1 MYKTEPRIQ
10 ESQSRR
16 SLPQQRGLT
25 RQARDPFSPVLLT
38 SLTLLLIL
46 QVLTALPVLSAD
58 PQPAPQGNEKAAP
71 EGGTPPPA
79 AEAVK
84 NDAQKTTSSQEAA
97 KTPAPPASSPQ
108 PAEKAPGKDEKPQEP
123 SKPTAEKAQ
132 PTSATEV
139 SVTQPKPLSM
149 AQTLPT
155 SQTQTNS
162 NPSDKKPTEAP
173 KENKTP
179 EAQMDGKKPEAPTD
193 NKKPD
198 APAEN
203 KKPEGQP
210 DNKATTPPA
219 EKDKKINLNLKN
231 VQMDLVVQLIANKTQ
246 KPVFLNK
253 AATPAI
259 SVMVPKPVTEDEA
272 IELVYEALLL
282 EGVAV
287 IESPDKVQIIPA
299 AEIKQQDIATVQGPL
314 PDDLRPHKARIA
326 RQIVTLRAVNATAMK
341 TQIEPLLTKFGSIS
355 ADDHTNKLVIVDT
368 VRNLEQFER
377 ILKEFDITG
386 FDNLKVQ
393 TIPLTYAEADEVCNA
408 VLSFIQNLRTAAAA
422 AGGAPDTSGRRK
434 AKGPGNIVLTPL
446 PRTNSILMA
455 AEPEDTQQILD
466 LVKILD
472 VEKPK
477 DAQVHIIEIERADV
491 RELAQAAQALYP
503 FRPGMPEKERV
514 IIMPTGIEKSL
525 LIFAN
530 EAKFQLVRDTLKQ
543 LDSLKPTELTRHTV
557 QLQRASKD
565 HIQELIGQLFPPTK
579 NTSEKERITI
589 VDPGTPGTLIF
600 VCSDANFEKVKQVI
614 SEFDTERPAET
625 EPHIVNLERADS
637 DDVAETIRQL
647 YGFRRNAGPK
657 ERVLII
663 NTGVP
668 KSFIVVASK
677 ENFEAIQQLIKQLDQ
692 ETPKTTKIHMVQLQ
706 IAEESDIIQTV
717 TALFPYT
724 PWRRNQAQKDN
735 VQVIPTGIPK
745 SLIVVA
751 SDENFTVIQD
761 IITKLDTEKTKEVE
775 PHFVKLELTQVGEII
790 PILTPLFPA
799 TGKNI
804 APKDRVQFIPSNRPD
819 TLIVVCSKENLAAIQ
834 ELIKQLD
841 TEDPQKI
848 QARNIPIQ
856 KANVYQLIETL
867 RPMFYRE
874 MMAGSSAPGTGGVRI
889 NERDRILMFPTPQ
902 LDGLMVISSEE
913 NFQRVKTL
921 AEKLDQEQPR
931 EVDVNFVKLERADPA
946 TVAAT
951 LTPILASR
959 RTSLAERDKVQI
971 IPAGIEST
979 LIVVASKQNFEM
991 VQKLIK
997 ELDQEKP
1004 RETQIRVIPIERAD
1018 VATLIASLSQI
1029 FPVKANQA
1037 ARDKVQLFPSAQLD
1051 GLIVVSSEE
1060 NYKIIQELVAKLDSE
1075 KPREVNYHIVQVT
1088 RADPAILAQTLTP
1101 LFPVKRN
1108 QAEKERV
1115 QVYPAG
1121 IENTLI
1127 VVSNE
1132 ENFKVVQNLITQ
1144 LDQEKPKERDIRVVA
1159 VERADVSNLVASIM
1173 PLFTGKRNLAEKD
1186 KVELIPTAQ
1195 KNGLIVVSSEENFKV
1210 VENLVK
1216 QLDAEEV
1223 PDVKPHI
1230 VTILRAD
1237 PSLVSETITRLFPVK
1252 PNQAQKDRVVI
1263 FPAGIVDTAIVVCSD
1278 ENLKIIEPLIQQLD
1292 QDKPLEIQPHIMNL
1306 SRIDPAEAVQA
1317 LTPMFRARRN
1327 MAEKDRVEFSAVPGN
1342 SKLVVM
1348 CSDEN
1353 FKVIEQLVVE
1363 IDNERPLESKFHV
1376 ITLERAKP
1384 ADVAE
1389 SLAPLFRT
1397 KPNMAERDRVQ
1408 IAAGINNTLLVTASE
1423 ENFAIVQEL
1432 VRQLDADK
1440 PLDAKIHI
1448 LDVQY
1453 ANVRNLTAAIMEL
1466 FPARRAKSEKDKVQV
1481 IPSGTDE
1488 ALVVVCSDE
1497 NYKVVQE
1504 LVAKLD
1510 TEKSQP
1516 RETRSFVLKYLDS
1529 QETAEELGEL
1539 YGSLNPRR
1547 RYSDFGFSDY
1557 DYGYGGGRSGYDF
1570 STDKEVKF
1578 VPVGRTNTIM
1588 VLAPPS
1594 EFELIE
1600 SLIAQIDQPIQK
1612 ADVLPRIYKIKNGDA
1627 AEMEKVLNNIFSDR
1641 NTNEDSYSSYRWRPN
1656 AQTKSAVGRLSGK
1669 VTFSADP
1676 NTNSI
1681 IATTNNKANYDII
1694 DEVVREIDHPNPELA
1709 NTVVIALKHAIAAE
1723 LAAELNALFG
1733 KPVQGAQ
1740 LPQQNRGQQT
1750 ETEEGPG
1757 AFRTT
1762 SAARD
1767 LFFGG
1772 WWSDTRQTEDRQVSN
1787 LIGQVRFVPDV
1798 RTNALL
1804 VTTAAHNVPVIEEL
1818 ISNLDRNEPQVQVTA
1833 RVLEIR
1839 KEKNK
1844 QLGLRWAPDP
1854 SLYSSEDLDGA
1865 IKVLSGLEIFD
1876 SFGSN
1881 GVGKTLN
1888 SGGTLFNG
1896 GTYTNS
1902 LAAGKGIIGADVN
1915 MTLLL
1920 QLLDKNLDSSFHS
1933 KTDVYISNNK
1943 VGRIFAGDDIMR
1955 REGTN
1960 TTPQGGVQDIL
1971 KPTKV
1976 GITLEITPH
1985 INTSDTV
1992 VMTIFMKTS
2001 QLLTGDNIQERQY
2014 ETEVAVNNNATVVMG
2029 GIALDTQKEII
2040 RKTPVLSDIPLV
2052 GRVFTNKNTQNT
2064 ESKVYV
2070 LLTPFVTEHPREA
2083 TQHTNEIRAIMKEA
2097 EPTSDS
2103 LPTVTTN

>member
-1 MYKTEPRIQ
+1 
-10 ESQSRR
+10 
-16 SLPQQRGLT
+16 
-25 RQARDPFSPVLLT
+25 LT
-38 SLTLLLIL
+38 SLTLLFFL
-46 QVLTALPVLSAD
+46 QVLTAQPVLSAD

-71 EGGTPPPA
+71 EATPPPPA

-84 NDAQKTTSSQEAA
+84 SDAQKTTASQEAA
-97 KTPAPPASSPQ
+97 KTPTPSPQ

-123 SKPTAEKAQ
+123 SKPAAEKSQ
-132 PTSATEV
+132 PTSGTEV

-155 SQTQTNS
+155 SQTQTNNNPS
-162 NPSDKKPTEAP
+162 NPKPAEAP
-173 KENKTP
+173 SENKTP
-179 EAQMDGKKPEAPTD
+179 EAQTEGKKSETPTD

-198 APAEN
+198 NSTEN

-210 DNKATTPPA
+210 DNKAATPPA

-231 VQMDLVVQLIANKTQ
+231 VQMDLIVQLIANKTQ

-326 RQIVTLRAVNATAMK
+326 RQIVNLRAVNASAMK

-377 ILKEFDITG
+377 IVKEFDITG

-477 DAQVHIIEIERADV
+477 DAQVHIVEIERADV

-514 IIMPTGIEKSL
+514 IILPTGIEKSL

-565 HIQELIGQLFPPTK
+565 HIQELIAQLFPPTK
-579 NTSEKERITI
+579 NTPEKERITI
-589 VDPGTPGTLIF
+589 VDPGTPGTLLFI
-600 VCSDANFEKVKQVI
+600 CSDANFEKVKQVI
-614 SEFDTERPAET
+614 TEFDTERPAET
-625 EPHIVNLERADS
+625 EPRIVNLERANS
-637 DDVAETIRQL
+637 DEVAETIRQL

-657 ERVLII
+657 ERVLLI
-663 NTGVP
+663 NTGNP
-668 KSFIVVASK
+668 KSFIVVSSQ
-677 ENFEAIQQLIKQLDQ
+677 ENFDAIQKLIGELDQ
-692 ETPKTTKIHMVQLQ
+692 ETPKATKIHMVQLQ
-706 IAEESDIIQTV
+706 VADESDVIQTV

-724 PWRRNQAQKDN
+724 PWRHNQAQKDN

-745 SLIVVA
+745 SLIIVS
-751 SDENFTVIQD
+751 SDENFTIIQD
-761 IITKLDTEKTKEVE
+761 IITKLDTEKPKEVE
-775 PHFVKLELTQVGEII
+775 PHFIKLELTQAYEII
-790 PILTPLFPA
+790 PTLTPIFPA

-804 APKDRVQFIPSNRPD
+804 APKDRVQFIASNRPD
-819 TLIVVCSKENLAAIQ
+819 TLIVICSKENLETIQ
-834 ELIKQLD
+834 QLIKQLD

-856 KANVYQLIETL
+856 KANVNQLIETL

-874 MMAGSSAPGTGGVRI
+874 MMAGSGAPGTSGVRI
-889 NERDRILMFPTPQ
+889 NERNRILMFPTPQ

-913 NFQRVKTL
+913 NFQRVKAL

-931 EVDVNFVKLERADPA
+931 EVDINFVKLERADPA

-951 LTPILASR
+951 LTPILATR
-959 RTSLAERDKVQI
+959 RTSLAERDKIQI
-971 IPAGIEST
+971 TPAGIENT
-979 LIVVASKQNFEM
+979 LIVVASKQNFEL
-991 VQKLIK
+991 VQKLIQ

-1018 VATLIASLSQI
+1018 VSTLIASISQI
-1029 FPVKANQA
+1029 FPVKLNQA
-1037 ARDKVQLFPSAQLD
+1037 ARDKVQLLPSAQLD

-1075 KPREVNYHIVQVT
+1075 KPREVNYHIVQIT
-1088 RADPAILAQTLTP
+1088 RADPVILAQTLTP

-1115 QVYPAG
+1115 QIYPAG
-1121 IENTLI
+1121 VEDTLI

-1132 ENFKVVQNLITQ
+1132 ENFKVVQELITQ
-1144 LDQEKPKERDIRVVA
+1144 LDQEKPKEREIRLVP
-1159 VERADVSNLVASIM
+1159 VERADLTNLVASIM

-1195 KNGLIVVSSEENFKV
+1195 KNGLIVVSSDENFKV

-1252 PNQAQKDRVVI
+1252 PNLAQKDRVVI

-1278 ENLKIIEPLIQQLD
+1278 ENFKIIEPLIQQLD

-1306 SRIDPAEAVQA
+1306 SRIDPDEAVQA
-1317 LTPMFRARRN
+1317 LTPMFRSRRN
-1327 MAEKDRVEFSAVPGN
+1327 QAEKDRVEFSAVPGN
-1342 SKLVVM
+1342 NKLVVM
-1348 CSDEN
+1348 CSEEN
-1353 FKVIEQLVVE
+1353 FKIIEQLVQE

-1384 ADVAE
+1384 DDVAE
-1389 SLAPLFRT
+1389 ALAPLFRN

-1423 ENFAIVQEL
+1423 ENFTIVKEL

-1488 ALVVVCSDE
+1488 AMIVVCSDE
-1497 NYKVVQE
+1497 NFRVVQE

-1547 RYSDFGFSDY
+1547 RYSDYGFFDY
-1557 DYGYGGGRSGYDF
+1557 DYGYGGGGRSGYDF

-1612 ADVLPRIYKIKNGDA
+1612 ADVLPRIFKIKNGDA
-1627 AEMEKVLNNIFSDR
+1627 VEMEKVLNSIFSDR
-1641 NTNEDSYSSYRWRPN
+1641 NNDEDSYGSYRWRPN

-1681 IATTNNKANYDII
+1681 IATTNNKANYDIV

-1709 NTVVIALKHAIAAE
+1709 NTIVMPLKHAIAAE

-1740 LPQQNRGQQT
+1740 LPQQNRGQQGGS
-1750 ETEEGPG
+1750 EEEGPG

-1804 VTTAAHNVPVIEEL
+1804 ITTAGHNVPTIEEL
-1818 ISNLDRNEPQVQVTA
+1818 IDKLDRNEPQVQVTA

-1844 QLGLRWAPDP
+1844 QIGLRWTPDP
-1854 SLYSSEDLDGA
+1854 SLYSTEDLDGA

-1876 SFGSN
+1876 SFSKN
-1881 GVGKTLN
+1881 GTGQPLN
-1888 SGGTLFNG
+1888 YSSTLFNG
-1896 GTYTNS
+1896 GTVANS
-1902 LAAGKGIIGADVN
+1902 LSAGKGIIGADVN

-2070 LLTPFVTEHPREA
+2070 LLTPVVTEHPREA

-2097 EPTSDS
+2097 EPTSES